1 MIIVSK
7 EAFGASDIGKLPK
20 DAPEVASGGGEG
32 KAADSASTYGPG
44 EGPGGSTLYAADWY
58 RKPRDAE
65 LAYYMP
71 KQVRPG
77 SWAEIACQKVERYR
91 VEDCRELPES
101 PPGPGLRTA
110 LRRAPYH
117 FKVRPPCSVCTP
129 KLHPPSR

>member
-65 LAYYMP
+65 LAYYML

-77 SWAEIACQKVERYR
+77 SWAEIACQTAERYR
-91 VEDCRELPES
+91 VVN
-101 PPGPGLRTA
+101 RTEE
-110 LRRAPYH
+110 RRVG
-117 FKVRPPCSVCTP
+117 KQGGR
-129 KLHPPSR
+129 KRRNRG

>member
-77 SWAEIACQKVERYR
+77 SWAGIACQTVERYR
-91 VEDCRELPES
+91 VENCRPPAES
-101 PPGPGLRTA
+101 PPHSGLA
-110 LRRAPYH
+110 HPLRPAAWRCP
-117 FKVRPPCSVCTP
+117 VPPPT
-129 KLHPPSR
+129 L